1 MPYKNVCVA
10 CHRKE
15 FFMATR
21 TQEERDE
28 EWKEIS
34 EQAAF
39 VLKEIQAGATIKE
52 ALAAMKEKLADN
64 DEEEEEED

>member
-1 MPYKNVCVA
+1 
-10 CHRKE
+10 
-15 FFMATR
+15 MATR

-28 EWKEIS
+28 EWKEVS

-52 ALAAMKEKLADN
+52 ALAAMKEKLVDN